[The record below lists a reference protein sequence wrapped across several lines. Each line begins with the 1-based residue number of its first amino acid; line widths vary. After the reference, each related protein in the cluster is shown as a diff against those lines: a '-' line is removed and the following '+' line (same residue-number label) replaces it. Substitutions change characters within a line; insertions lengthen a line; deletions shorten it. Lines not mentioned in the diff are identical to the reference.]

1 MLNKKLLCF
10 FFIWVISNLASSVV
24 AEDFQV
30 LVLEKGSGVPVESA
44 TVVLADSE
52 VFQLSSHDGMV
63 SFTDESIPGSFKI
76 LAAGYETRIF
86 KITKTQPLY
95 KIYLEPL
102 IYQAE
107 GLEVVA
113 ERIREKGSKVALSKE
128 ELLLAPGSQGDPLKT
143 ITSLPGVVAAGD
155 GRSDVYMRGSGTN
168 ENIVWINQAP
178 VGYLYHYGGLY
189 STINPDL
196 IEDLNVFL
204 AGFPVEY
211 GDALGGAIDARL
223 RTPKNDRMHYK
234 LDLSTYASAFLIEG
248 PLGAAGGND
257 SFFLA
262 GRRSYIDLFISPD
275 TFNKAFGNDDSDKN
289 QITEVPNFYDFQALY
304 NHKLSQGNVSLYY
317 FSAGDSL
324 GFNLNEYGK
333 SDPQLQGKLDSTT
346 SYKTLGSTWQQTWTE
361 SIDQTFV
368 MAWTEKEQKVE
379 FGRDDSGNPFYIKS
393 KSSGIYLRPE
403 LHWQQNTSQLFTAG
417 VSYQYLN
424 IPIDVYSARLYSED
438 DVDYNFTSQ
447 TKYTLEDT
455 LDASSL
461 GPYLKYRYQWTKDL
475 ATTLGLRYSYVDV
488 SGGFEASELSPR
500 GSVEYSLFTDTL
512 LTASI
517 GRYRQLPESS
527 TIIDNYGN
535 PGLTMTR
542 SDHYVV
548 GINQKLSE
556 LYSVKTEVYYKKM
569 NDLVI
574 ALDDQSPP
582 DNYANAGE
590 GEAVGLD
597 IFLRRA
603 RKDRTMGW
611 VGFSLSDSKRTNNET
626 GVSREFSGDQPYN
639 FTAVWGQPFPGSFYK
654 WLWSFK
660 FQIHSGNPYTK
671 LLGRHQ
677 ADAGDANSRWIPE
690 WGKHNDSRTP
700 TYYKLDFRFDREF
713 YYNEWKLKF
722 YIDLQNV
729 TNHKNVENYD
739 YGSGYQDIDNPTEI
753 TGMGFMPFFGLEM
766 EF

>member
-1 MLNKKLLCF
+1 M
-10 FFIWVISNLASSVV
+10 V
-24 AEDFQV
+24 AEDFKV
-30 LVLEKGSGVPVESA
+30 VVLEKGSGAPVDSA
-44 TVVLADSE
+44 TVALSGSE
-52 VFQLSSHDGMV
+52 VFQLSDHDGMV
-63 SFTDESIPGSFKI
+63 GFTDESIPESFKI

-86 KITKTQPLY
+86 KITSKQPLY
-95 KIYLEPL
+95 KIYLEPN
-102 IYQAE
+102 IYE
-107 GLEVVA
+107 TEELEVVA
-113 ERIREKGSKVALSKE
+113 ERISEKGSKVVLSKE
-128 ELLLAPGSQGDPLKT
+128 ELLLAPGSQGDPLKA

-248 PLGAAGGND
+248 PLGTEGGND

-262 GRRSYIDLFISPD
+262 GRRSYVDVFISPD
-275 TFNKAFGNDDSDKN
+275 TFNEAFGNDDSDKN

-304 NHKLSQGNVSLYY
+304 NHNLSQGNVSLYY

-324 GFNLNEYGK
+324 GFDLKEYGK
-333 SDPQLQGKLDSTT
+333 SDPQLQGKLSSTT
-346 SYKTLGSTWQQTWTE
+346 SYKTLGSTWQQTWTK

-368 MAWTEKEQKVE
+368 MAWTDKEQKVE
-379 FGRDDSGNPFYIKS
+379 FGRDDSGNPFYIES

-424 IPIDVYSARLYSED
+424 IPVDIYSARLYSED
-438 DVDYNFTSQ
+438 DADYNFTSQ

-455 LDASSL
+455 LHASSL

-475 ATTLGLRYSYVDV
+475 ATTLGMRYSYVDV
-488 SGGFEASELSPR
+488 SGGFEASEFSPR

-542 SDHYVV
+542 SDHYVL

-556 LYSVKTEVYYKKM
+556 LYSVKTEVYYKEM
-569 NDLVI
+569 DDLVI

-611 VGFSLSDSKRTNNET
+611 VGFSLSDSKRTNNQT

-660 FQIHSGNPYTK
+660 FQIHSGAPYTK

-677 ADAGDANSRWIPE
+677 EDTGDANSRWIPE

-713 YYNEWKLKF
+713 NYNAWKLKF

-729 TNHKNVENYD
+729 TNHKNVESYD
-739 YGSGYQDIDNPTEI
+739 YGSGYQDINDPTEI